1 MHRHQS
7 LYRRAQERVVTPR
20 ALVQHRLVGLD
31 STVFVY
37 AFENHPEFGPAC
49 RSLLNSIQIGST
61 LAIASTLVLG
71 ELLVR
76 PFRDN
81 RPDIAR
87 RYTELLAA
95 YPNLEQ
101 IPRTPTFASRQR
113 SCGPNGPHYDCQ
125 MQFILLRAVEARHG
139 FCE

>member
-1 MHRHQS
+1 
-7 LYRRAQERVVTPR
+7 
-20 ALVQHRLVGLD
+20 
-31 STVFVY
+31 VFVY

-49 RSLLNSIQIGST
+49 RSLLSSIQIGST

-87 RYTELLAA
+87 GYTELLAA

-101 IPRTPTFASRQR
+101 VPADASICESAAQ
-113 SCGPNGPHYDCQ
+113 
-125 MQFILLRAVEARHG
+125 LRAQWPALRLPDAIHIATALSKRATAFVSSDKHLPAVAELTILRPA
-139 FCE
+139 